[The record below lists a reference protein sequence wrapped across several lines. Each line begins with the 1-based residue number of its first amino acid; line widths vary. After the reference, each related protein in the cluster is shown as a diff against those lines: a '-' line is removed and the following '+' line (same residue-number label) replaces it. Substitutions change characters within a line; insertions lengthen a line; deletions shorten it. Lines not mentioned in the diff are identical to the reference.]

1 MLLPPPLLHTLSLS
15 YPHPPTMLPTHSE
28 YLFGTEFLTAGVRP
42 NFGHQLYVIFT
53 FVFVLAVCTTSF

>member
-1 MLLPPPLLHTLSLS
+1 MLLPPPSLLLQPLTL
-15 YPHPPTMLPTHSE
+15 HPCCPHSE

-53 FVFVLAVCTTSF
+53 FVFLLAVCTTSF